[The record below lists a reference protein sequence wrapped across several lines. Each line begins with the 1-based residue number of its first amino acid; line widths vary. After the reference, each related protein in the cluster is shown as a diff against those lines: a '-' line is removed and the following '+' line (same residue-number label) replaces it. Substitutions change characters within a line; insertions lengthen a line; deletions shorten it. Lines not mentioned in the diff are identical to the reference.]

1 MLLGM
6 NRYRKSNLAAA
17 NAYNWKRHNL
27 KLVPVQAQKLEFHML
42 SGGSEDE
49 CEKNLTM
56 PKHNQRTEFSDS
68 ILFDLFFKHKIDFEI
83 LSVTLKNWH
92 SRAKEYNITSTS
104 L

>member
-49 CEKNLTM
+49 CEKNLNAETQS
-56 PKHNQRTEFSDS
+56 KDGIFGLH
-68 ILFDLFFKHKIDFEI
+68 
-83 LSVTLKNWH
+83 SV
-92 SRAKEYNITSTS
+92 RFIF
-104 L
+104 